1 MTVDAV
7 TYFENQSE
15 EKAEYR
21 HPSCYLCFLTCEFSG
36 YGFLE

>member
-15 EKAEYR
+15 EKAEY
-21 HPSCYLCFLTCEFSG
+21 PSVLCLFDL
-36 YGFLE
+36 